1 MKTICLSILTVLF
14 FVNTKGFSNTNT
26 IRFTL
31 SGNGY
36 SDETII
42 RMLDGATESFDGSYD
57 AWKLFSPNPS
67 VPSIYSRIAPSQ
79 ELAINSLP
87 EYTSDKSIVLFVKIP
102 VTGYYTIHIQEIY
115 PIMPK
120 YSLSLTDL
128 SSNVHFQIFGDTTI
142 TLYLVE
148 QQDAPILHFNI
159 YTKAIVSKIDET
171 CSANNDGVLSVT
183 KLGNTDWSC
192 QILDGNG
199 TIVADGMVSAETI
212 TYSNLVP
219 DNYLIRI
226 SSFGINEVQSITI
239 NSAPFFLA
247 DFDLMN
253 DTLLLSEGATL
264 GIINNSTNATAY
276 FWDFGDGNTSSG
288 NNPSHTYFSEGLY
301 NIKLI
306 AYNNNCSK
314 ELEKTVVV
322 VDDQT
327 LPTAINEAENQG
339 IQMVALGQNRYK
351 ILVKSVDSKIISLY
365 SLEGKVVFSTLFNS
379 NQYQFS
385 LSEYDKGLYVLTV
398 VATTERRTLLK
409 VKLVN

>member
-26 IRFTL
+26 IRITL

-42 RMLDGATESFDGSYD
+42 RMLDGATENFDGSYD

-87 EYTSDKSIVLFVKIP
+87 EYTSDKSIVLFAKIP

-115 PIMPK
+115 PIMPN
-120 YSLSLTDL
+120 YSISLTDL

-142 TLYLVE
+142 TLFLAE

-212 TYSNLVP
+212 TYSELVP

-398 VATTERRTLLK
+398 VATTERKTLLK